1 MSQHGAPRGGAGW
14 ALVITSVAGFMAALD
29 NLVVTTALPSIR
41 EDLGGAL
48 HDLEWTVSAYT
59 LTFAV
64 LLMFGAAL
72 GDRFGRRR
80 LFLAGLTVFTGASAA
95 AALAPGIDAL
105 IAARAV
111 QGVGAAVMMP
121 LTLTL
126 LTAAVPTERRGMA
139 YGIWG
144 AVNGLAVAS
153 GPLVG
158 GSLTEHIS
166 WQWIFWLNVPL
177 GLALLPLARLRLAES
192 HGTGA
197 PLDIRG
203 TLLASGGLF
212 GIVYGLVRGPADGWT
227 DAVVL
232 TALFAGA
239 ALLAGF
245 VVHGTRAAHPMLPM
259 RLFRSR
265 AFAGINAASLLM
277 FLGMFGSIF
286 LLSQYMQGVLG
297 YSPTE
302 AGLRMLPWTGM
313 PMLVAPLAGLLSDRI
328 GGRPVVAAGL
338 FLQAAGL
345 AHLASVVTADATYAA
360 QLPGLILG
368 GVGMALFFAPAS
380 ALVMSS
386 VRPREQG
393 IASGANNAL
402 REVGGA
408 LGIAVMGSIF
418 AARGGYE
425 SAQTFVDGLRPA
437 VAVGAGVVGLAGIA
451 ALVVPSGRRSGAEAT
466 PGTAAERTAADTPAG
481 DTPTGRTVADSPG
494 HGTPTRRTGTDTP
507 AGDTPTRRTA
517 ADTPGR
523 DTPRS
528 GTQAAPDTPV
538 PGGVPGPVD
547 PAPAAAL
554 TPEPGPA
561 TR

>member
-1 MSQHGAPRGGAGW
+1 MSQQTARRGGAAW

-41 EDLGGAL
+41 EDLGGGL

-80 LFLAGLTVFTGASAA
+80 LFIAGLTVFTGASAA
-95 AALAPGIDAL
+95 AAMAPGIDSL

-126 LTAAVPTERRGMA
+126 LTAAVPVAKRGMA

-158 GSLTEHIS
+158 GTLTEHIS

-197 PLDIRG
+197 PLDVPG

-227 DAVVL
+227 GSLVL
-232 TALFAGA
+232 TGLFTGS

-245 VVHGTRAAHPMLPM
+245 ILYSTRAKNPMLPM

-313 PMLVAPLAGLLSDRI
+313 PMLVAPIAGILADRI
-328 GGRPVVAAGL
+328 GGRPVVATGL
-338 FLQAAGL
+338 FLQALGL
-345 AHLASVVTADATYAA
+345 GYMAVVATADASYGS
-360 QLPGLILG
+360 QLPALIVSG
-368 GVGMALFFAPAS
+368 IGMALYFAPAS
-380 ALVMSS
+380 HLVMSS
-386 VRPREQG
+386 VRPSEQG

-408 LGIAVMGSIF
+408 LGIAVMASIF
-418 AARGGYE
+418 AAQGGYE
-425 SAQTFVDGLRPA
+425 TGQTFVDGMRPA
-437 VAVGAGVVGLAGIA
+437 LVTGSAVVALAGIA
-451 ALVVPSGRRSGAEAT
+451 ALLI
-466 PGTAAERTAADTPAG
+466 
-481 DTPTGRTVADSPG
+481 
-494 HGTPTRRTGTDTP
+494 PTRRRTERQTQP
-507 AGDTPTRRTA
+507 AEPAPVLETA
-517 ADTPGR
+517 AH
-523 DTPRS
+523 
-528 GTQAAPDTPV
+528 
-538 PGGVPGPVD
+538 
-547 PAPAAAL
+547 
-554 TPEPGPA
+554 
-561 TR
+561 

>member
-1 MSQHGAPRGGAGW
+1 MSQQTTGRGSAAW

-80 LFLAGLTVFTGASAA
+80 LFVAGLAVFTGASAA
-95 AALAPGIDAL
+95 AAMAPGIDSL

-111 QGVGAAVMMP
+111 QGAGAAVMMP

-126 LTAAVPTERRGMA
+126 LTAAVPEARRGTA

-177 GLALLPLARLRLAES
+177 GLLLIPLARLRLAES
-192 HGTGA
+192 RGTGA
-197 PLDIRG
+197 PLDLPG

-212 GIVYGLVRGPADGWT
+212 GIVYGLVRGPVDGWT
-227 DAVVL
+227 GTVVL
-232 TALFAGA
+232 TG
-239 ALLAGF
+239 LLAGTALLVGF
-245 VVHGTRAAHPMLPM
+245 VHYSIRARNPMLPM

-265 AFAGINAASLLM
+265 AFSGINAASLLM

-313 PMLVAPLAGLLSDRI
+313 PMLVAPIAGLLSDRV
-328 GGRPVVAAGL
+328 GGRPVVATGL
-338 FLQAAGL
+338 FLQALGL
-345 AHLASVVTADATYAA
+345 GHLAWVATAEASYTA
-360 QLPGLILG
+360 QLPALVVS

-380 ALVMSS
+380 NLVMSS
-386 VRPREQG
+386 VRPKEQG

-408 LGIAVMGSIF
+408 LGIAIMASIF
-418 AARGGYE
+418 SARGGYA
-425 SAQTFVDGLRPA
+425 SAQSFVDGLRPA
-437 VAVGAGVVGLAGIA
+437 LVTGAAAVALAGCAVLLVPARGPARPEGPPA
-451 ALVVPSGRRSGAEAT
+451 AR
-466 PGTAAERTAADTPAG
+466 AAE
-481 DTPTGRTVADSPG
+481 
-494 HGTPTRRTGTDTP
+494 
-507 AGDTPTRRTA
+507 
-517 ADTPGR
+517 
-523 DTPRS
+523 
-528 GTQAAPDTPV
+528 PV
-538 PGGVPGPVD
+538 LES
-547 PAPAAAL
+547 AS
-554 TPEPGPA
+554 
-561 TR
+561 

>member
-1 MSQHGAPRGGAGW
+1 MSHQTEQSARASGLGGAVW

-41 EDLGGAL
+41 EDLGGSL
-48 HDLEWTVSAYT
+48 PDLEWTVSAYT

-80 LFLAGLTVFTGASAA
+80 LFLVGIAIFTGASAA
-95 AALAPGIDAL
+95 AALAPGLDLL

-111 QGVGAAVMMP
+111 QGVGAAIMMP

-126 LTAAVPTERRGMA
+126 LTAAVPAAKRGMA

-153 GPLVG
+153 GPLIG

-192 HGTGA
+192 HGTGS
-197 PLDIRG
+197 PLDLPG

-227 DAVVL
+227 GHLVL
-232 TALFAGA
+232 TGLFAGG
-239 ALLAGF
+239 ALLVGF
-245 VVHGTRAAHPMLPM
+245 VLYSTRARNPMLPM

-265 AFAGINAASLLM
+265 AFSGINAASMLM

-313 PMLVAPLAGLLSDRI
+313 PMLVAPIAGILSDRI
-328 GGRPVVAAGL
+328 GGRPVVATGL
-338 FLQAAGL
+338 FFQAAGL
-345 AHLASVVTADATYAA
+345 AYMASVVTVDASYAA
-360 QLPGLILG
+360 QLPGLIIS
-368 GVGMALFFAPAS
+368 GVGMALFFAPA
-380 ALVMSS
+380 ANLVMSS
-386 VRPREQG
+386 VRASEQG

-408 LGIAVMGSIF
+408 LGIAVMASIF
-418 AARGGYE
+418 SAQGGYE
-425 SAQTFVDGLRPA
+425 TGQAFVDGLRPA
-437 VAVGAGVVGLAGIA
+437 LVTGAAVVGLAGVA
-451 ALVVPSGRRSGAEAT
+451 ALLIPRRRPVSRAVSPTEQAPT
-466 PGTAAERTAADTPAG
+466 LETIAG
-481 DTPTGRTVADSPG
+481 
-494 HGTPTRRTGTDTP
+494 
-507 AGDTPTRRTA
+507 
-517 ADTPGR
+517 
-523 DTPRS
+523 
-528 GTQAAPDTPV
+528 
-538 PGGVPGPVD
+538 
-547 PAPAAAL
+547 
-554 TPEPGPA
+554 
-561 TR
+561 

>member
-1 MSQHGAPRGGAGW
+1 MSQQTAPRGGVLW
-14 ALVITSVAGFMAALD
+14 ALLITSVAGFMAALD

-64 LLMFGAAL
+64 LLMTGAAL

-80 LFLAGLTVFTGASAA
+80 LFVIGLVIFTGASAA
-95 AALAPGIDAL
+95 AALAPGIDFL

-111 QGVGAAVMMP
+111 QGVGAAVMTP

-126 LTAAVPTERRGMA
+126 LTAAVPAEKRGMA

-153 GPLVG
+153 GPLIG
-158 GSLTEHIS
+158 GTLTEHIS

-177 GLALLPLARLRLAES
+177 GLALIPLARLRLKES
-192 HGTGA
+192 HGADT

-203 TLLASGGLF
+203 TVLASGGLF
-212 GIVYGLVRGPADGWT
+212 GIVYGLVRGPVDGWNGAT
-227 DAVVL
+227 VL
-232 TALFAGA
+232 TALITGTVLLGA
-239 ALLAGF
+239 FIG
-245 VVHGTRAAHPMLPM
+245 HGIRARNPMLPM

-265 AFAGINAASLLM
+265 AFAGINAAGLMM

-302 AGLRMLPWTGM
+302 AGLRMLPWTAM
-313 PMLVAPLAGLLSDRI
+313 PMVIAPIAGILSDRV
-328 GGRPVVAAGL
+328 GGRPIVAAGL

-345 AHLASVVTADATYAA
+345 GYLAFAATADASYAS

-368 GVGMALFFAPAS
+368 GFGMALYFAPSS

-386 VRPREQG
+386 VAVSEQG

-408 LGIAVMGSIF
+408 LGIAIMSSVF
-418 AARGGYE
+418 TAQGGYE

-437 VAVGAGVVGLAGIA
+437 LVVGAAVVALAAAA
-451 ALVVPSGRRSGAEAT
+451 ALAI
-466 PGTAAERTAADTPAG
+466 
-481 DTPTGRTVADSPG
+481 
-494 HGTPTRRTGTDTP
+494 
-507 AGDTPTRRTA
+507 
-517 ADTPGR
+517 
-523 DTPRS
+523 PRS
-528 GTQAAPDTPV
+528 RPAQAAP
-538 PGGVPGPVD
+538 G
-547 PAPAAAL
+547 APAA
-554 TPEPGPA
+554 TKEPVLETAG
-561 TR
+561 R

>member
-1 MSQHGAPRGGAGW
+1 MSQQTARCGGAAW

-41 EDLGGAL
+41 EDLGGGL

-80 LFLAGLTVFTGASAA
+80 LFLAGLAVFTGASAA
-95 AALAPGIDAL
+95 AAMAPGIDSL

-111 QGVGAAVMMP
+111 QGAGAAVMMP

-126 LTAAVPTERRGMA
+126 LTAAVPAAKRGMA

-158 GSLTEHIS
+158 GTLTEHIS

-177 GLALLPLARLRLAES
+177 GVALLPLARLRLAES

-197 PLDIRG
+197 PLDLPG

-212 GIVYGLVRGPADGWT
+212 GIVYGLVRGPVDGWT
-227 DAVVL
+227 GGPVL
-232 TALFAGA
+232 LGLFTGS
-239 ALLAGF
+239 ALLVAF
-245 VVHGTRAAHPMLPM
+245 VLYSIRAKNPMLPM

-265 AFAGINAASLLM
+265 AFSGINAASLLM

-313 PMLVAPLAGLLSDRI
+313 PMLVAPVAGLLADRV

-338 FLQAAGL
+338 FLQALGL
-345 AHLASVVTADATYAA
+345 GYMAVVATADASYGA
-360 QLPGLILG
+360 QLPALIISG
-368 GVGMALFFAPAS
+368 IGMALFFAPAS
-380 ALVMSS
+380 HLVMAS
-386 VRPREQG
+386 VRPEEQG

-408 LGIAVMGSIF
+408 LGIAVMASIF
-418 AARGGYE
+418 AAQGGYE
-425 SAQTFVDGLRPA
+425 TGRTFVDGMRPA
-437 VAVGAGVVGLAGIA
+437 LVTGSAVVALAGVA
-451 ALVVPSGRRSGAEAT
+451 ALLVPSR
-466 PGTAAERTAADTPAG
+466 
-481 DTPTGRTVADSPG
+481 
-494 HGTPTRRTGTDTP
+494 RRTGRP
-507 AGDTPTRRTA
+507 
-517 ADTPGR
+517 
-523 DTPRS
+523 
-528 GTQAAPDTPV
+528 AAPADAAPV
-538 PGGVPGPVD
+538 LET
-547 PAPAAAL
+547 ASH
-554 TPEPGPA
+554 
-561 TR
+561 

>member
-1 MSQHGAPRGGAGW
+1 MSQHTDLNARKGRPGGAAW

-80 LFLAGLTVFTGASAA
+80 LFLVGISIFTGASAA
-95 AALAPGIDAL
+95 AALAPGIDTL

-111 QGVGAAVMMP
+111 QGAGAAIMMP

-126 LTAAVPTERRGMA
+126 LTAAVPVAKRGMA

-144 AVNGLAVAS
+144 AVNGLAIAS
-153 GPLVG
+153 GPLIG
-158 GSLTEHIS
+158 GTLTEHIS

-192 HGTGA
+192 YGTGA
-197 PLDIRG
+197 PLDITG
-203 TLLASGGLF
+203 TVLASGGLF

-227 DAVVL
+227 APLVL
-232 TALFAGA
+232 TGLFAGG
-239 ALLAGF
+239 ALLVGF
-245 VVHGTRAAHPMLPM
+245 VLYSTRAKNPMLPM

-265 AFAGINAASLLM
+265 AFSGINAASTLM
-277 FLGMFGSIF
+277 FFGMFGSIF

-313 PMLVAPLAGLLSDRI
+313 PMLVAPIAGILSDRI
-328 GGRPVVAAGL
+328 GGRPVVATGL

-345 AHLASVVTADATYAA
+345 AYLASAATVDVSYAA
-360 QLPGLILG
+360 QLPGLIISG
-368 GVGMALFFAPAS
+368 IGMALFFAPA
-380 ALVMSS
+380 ANLVMSS
-386 VRPREQG
+386 VRASEQG

-408 LGIAVMGSIF
+408 LGIAVLASIF
-418 AARGGYE
+418 AAQGGYE
-425 SAQTFVDGLRPA
+425 TGQTFVDGLRPA
-437 VAVGAGVVGLAGIA
+437 LVTGAAVVALAGLS
-451 ALVVPSGRRSGAEAT
+451 ALLIPARRHDDPTLHAT
-466 PGTAAERTAADTPAG
+466 EPAAE
-481 DTPTGRTVADSPG
+481 
-494 HGTPTRRTGTDTP
+494 
-507 AGDTPTRRTA
+507 
-517 ADTPGR
+517 
-523 DTPRS
+523 
-528 GTQAAPDTPV
+528 PV
-538 PGGVPGPVD
+538 LES
-547 PAPAAAL
+547 ASH
-554 TPEPGPA
+554 
-561 TR
+561 

>member
-1 MSQHGAPRGGAGW
+1 MNQPAARRGSAAW

-80 LFLAGLTVFTGASAA
+80 LFGIGLAVFTGASAA

-111 QGVGAAVMMP
+111 QGVGAAIMMP

-126 LTAAVPTERRGMA
+126 LTAAVPAAKRGMA
-139 YGIWG
+139 FGIWG
-144 AVNGLAVAS
+144 AVNGLAVAA
-153 GPLVG
+153 GPLIG
-158 GSLTEHIS
+158 GTLTEHLS

-177 GLALLPLARLRLAES
+177 GLALLPLARLRLSES
-192 HGTGA
+192 YGTGA
-197 PLDIRG
+197 RLDAVG

-212 GIVYGLVRGPADGWT
+212 GIVYGLIRGPIDGWT
-227 DAVVL
+227 SATVL
-232 TALFAGA
+232 TG
-239 ALLAGF
+239 LLAGGALIGAF
-245 VVHGTRAAHPMLPM
+245 VRHGIRGRAPMLPM
-259 RLFRSR
+259 RLFRDR
-265 AFAGINAASLLM
+265 AFSGINAASLLM

-313 PMLVAPLAGLLSDRI
+313 PMLVAPLAGALSDRI
-328 GGRPVVAAGL
+328 GGRPVVATGL
-338 FLQAAGL
+338 ALQAIGL
-345 AHLASVVTADATYAA
+345 AWFAVVVTPDVSYAA
-360 QLPGLILG
+360 QLPALIVS
-368 GVGMALFFAPAS
+368 GVGMALYFAPA
-380 ALVMSS
+380 ANLVMSS
-386 VRPREQG
+386 VRPSEQG

-408 LGIAVMGSIF
+408 LGIAAMSSIF
-418 AARGGYE
+418 AAQGGYG
-425 SAQTFVDGLRPA
+425 SPQQFVDGLEPA
-437 VAVGAGVVGLAGIA
+437 LWVGAGMVALGAAA
-451 ALVVPSGRRSGAEAT
+451 ALSIPRRGGRSGAPPDAT
-466 PGTAAERTAADTPAG
+466 EE
-481 DTPTGRTVADSPG
+481 
-494 HGTPTRRTGTDTP
+494 TRKD
-507 AGDTPTRRTA
+507 RRLA
-517 ADTPGR
+517 
-523 DTPRS
+523 
-528 GTQAAPDTPV
+528 QV
-538 PGGVPGPVD
+538 
-547 PAPAAAL
+547 
-554 TPEPGPA
+554 
-561 TR
+561 

>member
-1 MSQHGAPRGGAGW
+1 MSQQTARRGGAAW

-41 EDLGGAL
+41 NDLGGGL

-80 LFLAGLTVFTGASAA
+80 LFIAGITVFTGASAA
-95 AALAPGIDAL
+95 AAMAPGIDSL

-111 QGVGAAVMMP
+111 QGAGAAVMMP

-126 LTAAVPTERRGMA
+126 LTAAVPVAKRGMA

-197 PLDIRG
+197 PLDVPG

-227 DAVVL
+227 TSLVL
-232 TALFAGA
+232 TGLFAGG
-239 ALLAGF
+239 ALLVGF
-245 VVHGTRAAHPMLPM
+245 ILYSTRAKNPMLPM

-313 PMLVAPLAGLLSDRI
+313 PMLVAPIAGILADRI

-338 FLQAAGL
+338 FLQSLGL
-345 AHLASVVTADATYAA
+345 GYMAVVATVDASYTV
-360 QLPGLILG
+360 QLPALIISG
-368 GVGMALFFAPAS
+368 IGMALFFAPAS
-380 ALVMSS
+380 HLVMSS
-386 VRPREQG
+386 VRPTEQG

-408 LGIAVMGSIF
+408 LGIAVMASIF
-418 AARGGYE
+418 AAQGGYE
-425 SAQTFVDGLRPA
+425 TGQTFVDGMRPA
-437 VAVGAGVVGLAGIA
+437 LVTGSAVVAVAGIA
-451 ALVVPSGRRSGAEAT
+451 ALLI
-466 PGTAAERTAADTPAG
+466 
-481 DTPTGRTVADSPG
+481 
-494 HGTPTRRTGTDTP
+494 PTRRRTEEQSAP
-507 AGDTPTRRTA
+507 AEPAPVLETA
-517 ADTPGR
+517 AH
-523 DTPRS
+523 
-528 GTQAAPDTPV
+528 
-538 PGGVPGPVD
+538 
-547 PAPAAAL
+547 
-554 TPEPGPA
+554 
-561 TR
+561 

>member
-1 MSQHGAPRGGAGW
+1 MSQQTAPRGGAAW

-29 NLVVTTALPSIR
+29 NLVVTTALPSLR
-41 EDLGGAL
+41 KDLGGAL
-48 HDLEWTVSAYT
+48 DDLEWTVSAYT

-80 LFLAGLTVFTGASAA
+80 LFQVGITIFTGASAA
-95 AALAPGIDAL
+95 AAMAPGIGSL

-126 LTAAVPTERRGMA
+126 LTAAVPAAKRGMA

-153 GPLVG
+153 GPLIG

-166 WQWIFWLNVPL
+166 WHWIFWLNVPL
-177 GLALLPLARLRLAES
+177 GVALLPLARLRLAES
-192 HGTGA
+192 YGSA
-197 PLDIRG
+197 ARLDLPG

-227 DAVVL
+227 SPLVL
-232 TALFAGA
+232 TGLFAGS
-239 ALLAGF
+239 ALLAAF
-245 VVHGTRAAHPMLPM
+245 VLHGTRAKNPMLPM

-265 AFAGINAASLLM
+265 AFSGINAASLLM

-297 YSPTE
+297 YSPTQ

-313 PMLVAPLAGLLSDRI
+313 PMLVAPIAGILSDRI
-328 GGRPVVAAGL
+328 GGRPVVATGL
-338 FLQAAGL
+338 FFQAAGL
-345 AHLASVVTADATYAA
+345 GYLAAVATTDASYAA
-360 QLPGLILG
+360 QLPGLIIS

-380 ALVMSS
+380 NLVMSS
-386 VRPREQG
+386 VRASEQG

-408 LGIAVMGSIF
+408 LGIAVMSSIF
-418 AARGGYE
+418 SAQGGYE
-425 SAQTFVDGLRPA
+425 SGQAFVDGLRPA
-437 VAVGAGVVGLAGIA
+437 LVTGAGVVALAGVA
-451 ALVVPSGRRSGAEAT
+451 ALVIPRR
-466 PGTAAERTAADTPAG
+466 R
-481 DTPTGRTVADSPG
+481 
-494 HGTPTRRTGTDTP
+494 
-507 AGDTPTRRTA
+507 
-517 ADTPGR
+517 
-523 DTPRS
+523 
-528 GTQAAPDTPV
+528 
-538 PGGVPGPVD
+538 
-547 PAPAAAL
+547 AAAGRGEVVEAGTSSSPVL
-554 TPEPGPA
+554 ETA
-561 TR
+561 SR

>member
-1 MSQHGAPRGGAGW
+1 MSQQNAHSARRGGTVW

-48 HDLEWTVSAYT
+48 DDLEWTVSAYT

-80 LFLAGLTVFTGASAA
+80 MFLAGLTVFTAASAA
-95 AALAPGIDAL
+95 AALSPGIGSL

-111 QGVGAAVMMP
+111 QGVGAAIMMP

-126 LTAAVPTERRGMA
+126 LTAAVPAAKRGMA

-153 GPLVG
+153 GPLIG

-166 WQWIFWLNVPL
+166 WHWIFWLNVPL
-177 GLALLPLARLRLAES
+177 GVVLLPLARLRLAES

-197 PLDIRG
+197 PLDLPG

-212 GIVYGLVRGPADGWT
+212 GIVYGLVRGTADGWT
-227 DAVVL
+227 SPLVL
-232 TALFAGA
+232 TGLIAGGV
-239 ALLAGF
+239 LLAAF
-245 VVHGTRAAHPMLPM
+245 VLHGSRAANPMLPM

-265 AFAGINAASLLM
+265 AFAGINAASMLM

-313 PMLVAPLAGLLSDRI
+313 PMIVAPIAGILSDRI
-328 GGRPVVAAGL
+328 GGRPVVATGL
-338 FLQAAGL
+338 FFQAVGL
-345 AHLASVVTADATYAA
+345 GYMASVVTTDASYAI
-360 QLPGLILG
+360 QLPGLIVSG
-368 GVGMALFFAPAS
+368 IGMALYFAPA
-380 ALVMSS
+380 ANLVMSS
-386 VRPREQG
+386 VLPKEQG

-408 LGIAVMGSIF
+408 LGIAVMASIF
-418 AARGGYE
+418 AAQGGYE
-425 SAQTFVDGLRPA
+425 SAQSFVDGLRPA
-437 VAVGAGVVGLAGIA
+437 LVTGSGVVALAGVA
-451 ALVVPSGRRSGAEAT
+451 ALVIPAGRRAVRAT
-466 PGTAAERTAADTPAG
+466 VTDADPGAG
-481 DTPTGRTVADSPG
+481 DGTVE
-494 HGTPTRRTGTDTP
+494 R
-507 AGDTPTRRTA
+507 
-517 ADTPGR
+517 
-523 DTPRS
+523 
-528 GTQAAPDTPV
+528 PV
-538 PGGVPGPVD
+538 EV
-547 PAPAAAL
+547 L
-554 TPEPGPA
+554 EPA

>member
-1 MSQHGAPRGGAGW
+1 MSPQAEATTTPAARRGGAVW

-64 LLMFGAAL
+64 LLMTGAAL

-80 LFLAGLTVFTGASAA
+80 LFLAGLTIFTGASAA
-95 AALAPGIDAL
+95 AALAPGIDSL

-111 QGVGAAVMMP
+111 QGVGAAIMMP

-126 LTAAVPTERRGMA
+126 LTAAVPAARRGMA

-153 GPLVG
+153 GPLIG

-177 GLALLPLARLRLAES
+177 GVALLPLARLRLAES
-192 HGTGA
+192 YGA
-197 PLDIRG
+197 GARLDIPG

-212 GIVYGLVRGPADGWT
+212 GIVYGLVRGPSDGWT
-227 DAVVL
+227 DSVVL
-232 TALFAGA
+232 LALFAGA
-239 ALLAGF
+239 ALLAAF
-245 VVHGTRAAHPMLPM
+245 VLYSTRAKNPMLPM

-265 AFAGINAASLLM
+265 AFSGINAASLLM

-313 PMLVAPLAGLLSDRI
+313 PMLVAPIAGILSDRI
-328 GGRPVVAAGL
+328 GGRPVVATGL
-338 FLQAAGL
+338 FFQAAGL
-345 AHLASVVTADATYAA
+345 AYMSSVVTVDASYAA
-360 QLPGLILG
+360 QLPGLILSG
-368 GVGMALFFAPAS
+368 IGMALFFAPAS
-380 ALVMSS
+380 NLVMSS
-386 VRPREQG
+386 VLPKEQG

-408 LGIAVMGSIF
+408 LGIAVMASIF
-418 AARGGYE
+418 SSQGGYE
-425 SAQTFVDGLRPA
+425 SGQSFVDGLRPA
-437 VAVGAGVVGLAGIA
+437 LVTGAAVVALAGVA
-451 ALVVPSGRRSGAEAT
+451 ALLIPSRKRGVAQEA
-466 PGTAAERTAADTPAG
+466 
-481 DTPTGRTVADSPG
+481 
-494 HGTPTRRTGTDTP
+494 
-507 AGDTPTRRTA
+507 
-517 ADTPGR
+517 
-523 DTPRS
+523 
-528 GTQAAPDTPV
+528 
-538 PGGVPGPVD
+538 PVD
-547 PAPAAAL
+547 ERERELVA
-554 TPEPGPA
+554 G
-561 TR
+561 

>member
-1 MSQHGAPRGGAGW
+1 MSEQQAAQTAPRRGGAVW

-41 EDLGGAL
+41 EDLGGGL

-80 LFLAGLTVFTGASAA
+80 LFLTGLTVFTAASAG
-95 AALAPGIDAL
+95 AALAPGIDSL

-111 QGVGAAVMMP
+111 QGVGAAIMMP

-126 LTAAVPTERRGMA
+126 LTAAVPAAKRGMA

-153 GPLVG
+153 GPLIG

-177 GLALLPLARLRLAES
+177 GVALLPLARLRLAES
-192 HGTGA
+192 YGTGA
-197 PLDIRG
+197 PLDVPG

-227 DAVVL
+227 DALVL
-232 TALFAGA
+232 IALFAGA

-245 VVHGTRAAHPMLPM
+245 VIYSTRAANPMLPM

-265 AFAGINAASLLM
+265 AFSGINAASLLM

-313 PMLVAPLAGLLSDRI
+313 PMLVAPVAGILSDRI
-328 GGRPVVAAGL
+328 GGRPVVATGL
-338 FLQAAGL
+338 FFQAAGL
-345 AHLASVVTADATYAA
+345 AYLASVITVDASYGV
-360 QLPGLILG
+360 QLPGLIIS
-368 GVGMALFFAPAS
+368 GVGMGLFFAPAS
-380 ALVMSS
+380 NLVMSS
-386 VRPREQG
+386 VRRSEQG
-393 IASGANNAL
+393 VASGANNAL

-408 LGIAVMGSIF
+408 LGIAIMGSIF
-418 AARGGYE
+418 SAQGGYE
-425 SAQTFVDGLRPA
+425 TGQTFVEGLRPA
-437 VAVGAGVVGLAGIA
+437 LVTGAAVVALAGVAALLIPRGRAGRRDVGVEDAASARETVAV
-451 ALVVPSGRRSGAEAT
+451 
-466 PGTAAERTAADTPAG
+466 
-481 DTPTGRTVADSPG
+481 
-494 HGTPTRRTGTDTP
+494 
-507 AGDTPTRRTA
+507 
-517 ADTPGR
+517 
-523 DTPRS
+523 
-528 GTQAAPDTPV
+528 
-538 PGGVPGPVD
+538 
-547 PAPAAAL
+547 
-554 TPEPGPA
+554 
-561 TR
+561 

>member
-1 MSQHGAPRGGAGW
+1 MSGTTAPAQRGGAVW

-41 EDLGGAL
+41 QDLGGAL
-48 HDLEWTVSAYT
+48 DDLEWTVSAYT

-80 LFLAGLTVFTGASAA
+80 LFLVGITIFTGASAA
-95 AALAPGIDAL
+95 AAMSTGIDAL
-105 IAARAV
+105 IVARAV
-111 QGVGAAVMMP
+111 QGVGAAIMMP

-126 LTAAVPTERRGMA
+126 LTAAVPAAKRGLA

-153 GPLVG
+153 GPLIG

-166 WQWIFWLNVPL
+166 WHWIFWLNVPL
-177 GLALLPLARLRLAES
+177 GVALLPLARLRLKES
-192 HGTGA
+192 YGSGA
-197 PLDIRG
+197 RLDIVG

-212 GIVYGLVRGPADGWT
+212 GIVYGLVRSPVVGWT
-227 DAVVL
+227 DTLVL
-232 TALFAGA
+232 TGLFAGT

-245 VVHGTRAAHPMLPM
+245 VHHGIRNKNSMLPM

-286 LLSQYMQGVLG
+286 LLSQFLQGVLG

-313 PMLVAPLAGLLSDRI
+313 PMLVAPIAGILSDRI

-338 FLQAAGL
+338 FLQAVGL
-345 AHLASVVTADATYAA
+345 GWFAAVISVDVSYAA
-360 QLPGLILG
+360 QLPALIVS
-368 GVGMALFFAPAS
+368 GVGMALYFAPA
-380 ALVMSS
+380 ANLVMSS
-386 VRPREQG
+386 VLPQEQG

-408 LGIAVMGSIF
+408 LGIAVMASVF
-418 AARGGYE
+418 SAQGGYD
-425 SAQTFVDGLRPA
+425 SAQHFVNGIEPA
-437 VAVGAGVVGLAGIA
+437 LWVGA
-451 ALVVPSGRRSGAEAT
+451 ALVALAGVAALFIPREGRAK
-466 PGTAAERTAADTPAG
+466 PG
-481 DTPTGRTVADSPG
+481 
-494 HGTPTRRTGTDTP
+494 
-507 AGDTPTRRTA
+507 
-517 ADTPGR
+517 
-523 DTPRS
+523 
-528 GTQAAPDTPV
+528 APDSE
-538 PGGVPGPVD
+538 
-547 PAPAAAL
+547 PAPVL
-554 TPEPGPA
+554 ENV
-561 TR
+561 

>member
-1 MSQHGAPRGGAGW
+1 MSQQNARRGGAGW

-80 LFLAGLTVFTGASAA
+80 LFVIGLAVFTGASAA
-95 AALAPGIDAL
+95 AAMAPGIDSL

-111 QGVGAAVMMP
+111 QGVGAAIMMP

-126 LTAAVPTERRGMA
+126 LTAAVPAERRGMA

-197 PLDIRG
+197 PLDLPG
-203 TLLASGGLF
+203 TLLASSGLF
-212 GIVYGLVRGPADGWT
+212 GIVYGLVRGPVDGWT
-227 DAVVL
+227 GTVVL
-232 TALFAGA
+232 TALIAGA

-245 VVHGTRAAHPMLPM
+245 VLYSTRAKNPMLPM

-313 PMLVAPLAGLLSDRI
+313 PMLVAPIAGILSDRI
-328 GGRPVVAAGL
+328 GGRPVVATGL

-345 AHLASVVTADATYAA
+345 GYLASVITADATYAA
-360 QLPGLILG
+360 QLPGLIISG
-368 GVGMALFFAPAS
+368 IGMALFFAPAS

-386 VRPREQG
+386 VLSKEQG

-408 LGIAVMGSIF
+408 LGIAVMASIF
-418 AARGGYE
+418 AAQGGYE
-425 SAQTFVDGLRPA
+425 SGQSFVDGLRPA
-437 VAVGAGVVGLAGIA
+437 VAVGAGVVALGGVA
-451 ALVVPSGRRSGAEAT
+451 ALLIPARR
-466 PGTAAERTAADTPAG
+466 RYD
-481 DTPTGRTVADSPG
+481 
-494 HGTPTRRTGTDTP
+494 
-507 AGDTPTRRTA
+507 
-517 ADTPGR
+517 
-523 DTPRS
+523 
-528 GTQAAPDTPV
+528 Q
-538 PGGVPGPVD
+538 
-547 PAPAAAL
+547 APAD
-554 TPEPGPA
+554 GPA
-561 TR
+561 SEPASTAETSLAATGELAAR